1 VKRQRAGFMQ
11 VAQLAMK
18 HATTLLERLIGRHA
32 EAHQLETAIRERRS
46 QLIWGPKHSGKT
58 FLIAN
63 VLAELPASAS
73 RKRISVAGPA
83 TRRQLVEHLVRELF
97 LAGDPFVRKKVQADR
112 CDDSTLSRWVSEQS
126 ALRLRG
132 ILFTAA
138 EQGDYCVFLDHLAS
152 VSHAFAGLLKEIM
165 YRTKTPVYLTG
176 HGYSHAE
183 IGYAW
188 SLYWS
193 DEYRVHLGPLPEVS
207 ARELL
212 ESCIDRF
219 ALRSLDRDGFREQI
233 LRFSG
238 NLPGAIVKMCE
249 LAANPRY
256 HYGDRVKLKLVQM
269 DYLLQ
274 SHRLSSATACPS

>member
-1 VKRQRAGFMQ
+1 MLEF
-11 VAQLAMK
+11 AQTGQMAMK
-18 HATTLLERLIGRHA
+18 HAAPSLERLIGRDS
-32 EAHQLETAIRERRS
+32 ESRQLRAVIRERRS
-46 QLIWGPKHSGKT
+46 QLIWGPMHSGKT

-63 VLAELPASAS
+63 VLAELPATEK
-73 RKRISVAGPA
+73 RKCIEWAGPG
-83 TRRQLVEHLVRELF
+83 TRRQLVEHLVRGLF

-112 CDDSTLSRWVSEQS
+112 CDELTLSRWIAEQS
-126 ALRLRG
+126 AVRLRG

-138 EQGDYCVFLDHLAS
+138 EQGDYWFFLDHLSS
-152 VSHAFAGLLKEIM
+152 VSHAFAELLKEIM

-176 HGYSHAE
+176 HGYSQAE

-188 SLYWS
+188 SLYWT
-193 DEYRVHLGPLPEVS
+193 DEYRLHVGPLSEPW

-212 ESCIDRF
+212 ERCIERL
-219 ALRSLDRDGFREQI
+219 ALASLDLGDFREGI
-233 LRFSG
+233 LHLSG

-256 HYGDRVKLKLVQM
+256 HYGDRVKLKLIHV

-274 SHRLSSATACPS
+274 SNRLPSATAYPS